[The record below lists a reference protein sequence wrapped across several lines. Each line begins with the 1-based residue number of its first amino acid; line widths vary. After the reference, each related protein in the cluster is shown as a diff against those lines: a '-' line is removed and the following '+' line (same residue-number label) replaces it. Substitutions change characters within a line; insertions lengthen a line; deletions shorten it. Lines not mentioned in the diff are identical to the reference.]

1 MDGQAADVVAAQL
14 HLAGVQAGP
23 QLQAEVAAVAT
34 MASAQ
39 RTAWA
44 GAAKRARIP
53 SPVDLDE
60 DAVVAGQ
67 QSLDVDVELV
77 EDGAPLAVAHLGG
90 AHGRVHDVG
99 EEHRGEQAR
108 GGVRATRAR

>member
-1 MDGQAADVVAAQL
+1 
-14 HLAGVQAGP
+14 
-23 QLQAEVAAVAT
+23 

-39 RTAWA
+39 RIACA

-67 QSLDVDVELV
+67 EPPDVDVELV
-77 EDGAPLAVAHLGG
+77 EDGAPLAVARLGG

-99 EEHRGEQAR
+99 EEHRGEQAC
-108 GGVRATRAR
+108 GGVRRRARPVTNSSISSTMESNSPVQGRRSGPGW